1 MLTQQLILLNDE
13 QIYTSWVQSSFN
25 QKLLEKSSYVSL
37 LFSFAGF
44 INICSHLEPSCTHQG
59 GFYDPYALSLDIQ
72 LGFFFS
78 PCLFTR
84 YLFVNSQSVF
94 KSIEMCVFTLSLNAD
109 RLVKMTQDYH
119 NLDKISVNA
128 HLVHFNLSVCLIF
141 FQ

>member
-1 MLTQQLILLNDE
+1 MLTHQLILLNDE

-44 INICSHLEPSCTHQG
+44 INISAHTWSPVVHTRVGFMIHTHSVQT
-59 GFYDPYALSLDIQ
+59 FSLD
-72 LGFFFS
+72 FFFS

-119 NLDKISVNA
+119 NLNKISVM
-128 HLVHFNLSVCLIF
+128 HMQYISIYQFV
-141 FQ
+141 